1 VQYISREGAGLL
13 VRPFVFLFV
22 VAALLGAACSRA
34 GSPFT
39 VSLVSITDS
48 RSVVRVT
55 GLSGEELAAIEAKP
69 MSDIDWSRVLSVR
82 VSGAR
87 PDTPSVQ
94 GRYRVN
100 GDAVE
105 FTPLFSFDAGRKYTV
120 VFDSSRLPKPR
131 VVPLLVTTVSLP
143 AIERKPSTT
152 VVRMLPTAG
161 VLPEN
166 LLRVY
171 LEFSEPM
178 SRGSGRDYITLLD
191 ETGQEVKDAFLAL
204 DVELWSADYRR
215 YTVLFDPGRVKR
227 GILPNELFGRALTP
241 GKKFT
246 IQVDQKW
253 RDGHGQPLAAPFSK
267 TFQVGPADLAP
278 MQLADW
284 KLEMPKA
291 GTTNPLVVNFPKP
304 IDHGLLERSLGID
317 RRGGGPVNG
326 QISIGAQERSWSFQ
340 PLDRWR
346 AGQYVLVV
354 MSNLED
360 PAGNRIG
367 KPFDIDK
374 FDRIDRSPE
383 PDRFAVPFEVR

>member
-1 VQYISREGAGLL
+1 MGTKYLSYLLLLL
-13 VRPFVFLFV
+13 VLVSS
-22 VAALLGAACSRA
+22 CSRQ

-55 GLSGEELAAIEAKP
+55 GLSSEELAAIEAKP
-69 MSDIDWSRVLSVR
+69 MNDVEWGRVLSVR

-87 PDTPSVQ
+87 PDTPSVS
-94 GRYRVN
+94 GRHRVN
-100 GDAVE
+100 GGAIE
-105 FTPLFSFDAGRKYTV
+105 FSPAFPFDAGRKYDV
-120 VFDSSRLPKPR
+120 VFDASRLPKPR
-131 VVPLLVTTVSLP
+131 VVPLVVTTVGLP
-143 AIERKPSTT
+143 AIERTPSTT
-152 VVRMLPTAG
+152 IVRMLPTTG

-171 LEFSEPM
+171 LEFSAPM
-178 SRGSGRDYITLLD
+178 SRESGRDFIKLLD
-191 ETGQEVKDAFLAL
+191 DKGQEVKDAFLSL
-204 DVELWSADYRR
+204 DVEFWSSDYRR
-215 YTVLFDPGRVKR
+215 YTLLFDPGRVKR

-241 GKKFT
+241 GKRFT
-246 IQVDQKW
+246 IQVDPRW
-253 RDGHGQPLAAPFSK
+253 RDGNGQPLAAPFSRS
-267 TFQVGPADLAP
+267 FQVAPADLAP

-284 KLEMPKA
+284 KIEMPKA
-291 GTTNPLVVNFPKP
+291 GTNAPLVVTFPKP
-304 IDHGLLERSLGID
+304 LDHGLLQRSLGVD

-326 QISIGAQERSWSFQ
+326 EGTIGAEERSWSFA

-360 PAGNRIG
+360 PSGNRIG

-374 FDRIDRSPE
+374 FDQIDRSPE